1 MINTQ
6 LELYVK
12 TPYDIEKEY
21 NESVLRGFYII
32 KRLWISIQ
40 NFGKRFHRKG

>member
-6 LELYVK
+6 LELHVK

-21 NESVLRGFYII
+21 NESVLKGFYII

-40 NFGKRFHRKG
+40 NMGKRFNRKG